1 MTSGH
6 DGRMNRDSEY
16 ARGDYA
22 VETHGLWRRFG
33 DFEAV
38 RGVDLSVLRGTV
50 FGLLGVN
57 GAGKSTI
64 IKMVMGHLRPTA
76 GEIKVLGRALGEDLV
91 EIRKRVA
98 YVSENRYLYEWMT
111 VEESVRFTRAFH
123 RTWDDRK
130 AAELLKRFGLP
141 GGKKVR
147 QLSRGN
153 RARLCLLLAL
163 SFNPELIILDEPTS
177 GLDPIVRRDF
187 IENIV
192 AEIADEGK
200 TVLFSSHIVEEVE
213 RVADDVGIIND
224 GELLLTSS
232 LDDIKASYKR
242 VRYATNGTRP
252 ELAGVP
258 GLLMVENGRHEQ
270 VLTVKGFDDGV
281 LGALG
286 ERGVANPEVLPI
298 SLEDIFVN
306 TVRAERERRA
316 KQ

>member
-1 MTSGH
+1 MSPDLDFDNILDDNAIETRGL
-6 DGRMNRDSEY
+6 GRK
-16 ARGDYA
+16 
-22 VETHGLWRRFG
+22 FG
-33 DFEAV
+33 KFEAV
-38 RGVDLSVLRGTV
+38 KNVSLRVPRGTV

-64 IKMVMGHLRPTA
+64 IKMIMGHLRPTT
-76 GEIKVLGRALGEDLV
+76 GEIRVLGRALGEDLLG
-91 EIRKRVA
+91 IRSRVA

-123 RTWDDRK
+123 ETWDDRK
-130 AAELLKRFGLP
+130 AADLLKRFSLP
-141 GGKKVR
+141 PEKKVR

-192 AEIADEGK
+192 AEIAEEGK

-213 RVADDVGIIND
+213 RVADYVGVINE
-224 GELLLTSS
+224 GELLLVST
-232 LDDIKASYKR
+232 LDDIKSSYKR

-252 ELAGVP
+252 EVAGVP
-258 GLLMVENGRHEQ
+258 GVLAIENGRHEQ
-270 VLTVKGFDDGV
+270 ILMVSTWGDETLRT
-281 LGALG
+281 LS
-286 ERGVANPEVLPI
+286 ERGVKNPEVLPI

-316 KQ
+316 AR

>member
-1 MTSGH
+1 MSPDLDNILGGYAIETRGL
-6 DGRMNRDSEY
+6 GRK
-16 ARGDYA
+16 
-22 VETHGLWRRFG
+22 FG
-33 DFEAV
+33 KFEAV
-38 RGVDLSVLRGTV
+38 KDVSLTVPKGTV
-50 FGLLGVN
+50 YGLLGVN

-64 IKMVMGHLRPTA
+64 IKMIMGHLRPTT
-76 GEIKVLGRALGEDLV
+76 GEIRVLGRALGEDLLG
-91 EIRKRVA
+91 IRRRVA

-123 RTWDDRK
+123 ETWDDKK
-130 AAELLKRFGLP
+130 AADLLKRFSLP
-141 GGKKVR
+141 PEKKVR

-163 SFNPELIILDEPTS
+163 SFNPELIVLDEPTS

-192 AEIADEGK
+192 AEIAEEGK

-213 RVADDVGIIND
+213 RVADYVGIINE
-224 GELLLTSS
+224 GELLLVSTI
-232 LDDIKASYKR
+232 DDIKASYKR

-252 ELAGVP
+252 EVAGVP
-258 GLLMVENGRHEQ
+258 GVLAVENGRHEQ
-270 VLTVKGFDDGV
+270 ILTVSTWGDET
-281 LGALG
+281 LRTLG
-286 ERGVANPEVLPI
+286 ERGVKNPEVLPI

-316 KQ
+316 KR

>member
-1 MTSGH
+1 MSPDIDYTLGGNAIETRNL
-6 DGRMNRDSEY
+6 GRM
-16 ARGDYA
+16 
-22 VETHGLWRRFG
+22 FG
-33 DFEAV
+33 KFEAV
-38 RGVDLSVLRGTV
+38 KNVSLNVPRGTV

-64 IKMVMGHLRPTA
+64 IKMIMGHLRPTT
-76 GEIKVLGRALGEDLV
+76 GEIRVLGRALGEDLLG
-91 EIRKRVA
+91 IRRRVA
-98 YVSENRYLYEWMT
+98 YVSENRYMYDWMT

-123 RTWDDRK
+123 ETWDDQK
-130 AAELLKRFGLP
+130 AGDLLKRFSLP
-141 GGKKVR
+141 AEKKVR

-192 AEIADEGK
+192 AEIAEEGK

-213 RVADDVGIIND
+213 RVADYVGIIND
-224 GELLLTSS
+224 GELLLVST
-232 LDDIKASYKR
+232 LDDIKATYKR

-252 ELAGVP
+252 EVAGVP
-258 GLLMVENGRHEQ
+258 GVLAVENGRHEQ
-270 VLTVKGFDDGV
+270 VLTVSAWGDET
-281 LGALG
+281 LRRLG
-286 ERGVANPEVLPI
+286 ERGVKNPEVLPI

-316 KQ
+316 AR

>member
-1 MTSGH
+1 MSVINET
-6 DGRMNRDSEY
+6 DFSE
-16 ARGDYA
+16 YA
-22 VETHGLWRRFG
+22 VETVDLRRSFG
-33 DFEAV
+33 KFEAV
-38 RGVDLSVLRGTV
+38 RGVSLKVRRGTV

-64 IKMVMGHLRPTA
+64 IKMIVGHLRPTA
-76 GEIKVLGRALGEDLV
+76 GRVRVLGREPERDLI
-91 EIRKRVA
+91 ETRRRVA

-123 RTWDDRK
+123 DNWDDRK
-130 AAELLKRFGLP
+130 AADLLKRFSLP
-141 GGKKVR
+141 PDKKVR

-192 AEIADEGK
+192 AEISEEGK

-213 RVADDVGIIND
+213 RVADYVGVIND
-224 GELLLTSS
+224 GELLLVST

-252 ELAGVP
+252 EVAGLP

-270 VLTVKGFDDGV
+270 VLTVRDWGEEMAR
-281 LGALG
+281 ALAA
-286 ERGVANPEVLPI
+286 RGVAEPEVLPI
-298 SLEDIFVN
+298 SLEDIFVE
-306 TVRAERERRA
+306 TVRAERGRRA
-316 KQ
+316 GL

>member
-1 MTSGH
+1 MSP
-6 DGRMNRDSEY
+6 DLDFDNVLADNAIE
-16 ARGDYA
+16 ARGL
-22 VETHGLWRRFG
+22 GRKFG
-33 DFEAV
+33 KFEAV
-38 RGVDLSVLRGTV
+38 KNVSLTVPKGTV

-64 IKMVMGHLRPTA
+64 IKMVMGHLRPTT
-76 GEIKVLGRALGEDLV
+76 GEIRVLGRALGEDLLG
-91 EIRKRVA
+91 IRRRVA

-111 VEESVRFTRAFH
+111 VEETVGFTRAFH
-123 RTWDDRK
+123 ETWDDRK
-130 AAELLKRFGLP
+130 AADLLKRFSLP
-141 GGKKVR
+141 PEKKVR

-192 AEIADEGK
+192 AEIAEEGK
-200 TVLFSSHIVEEVE
+200 TVLFSSHIVDEVE
-213 RVADDVGIIND
+213 RVADYVGIINE
-224 GELLLTSS
+224 GELLLVST
-232 LDDIKASYKR
+232 LDNIKASYKR

-252 ELAGVP
+252 EVAGVP
-258 GLLMVENGRHEQ
+258 GVLAVENGRHEQ
-270 VLTVKGFDDGV
+270 VLMVSTWGDET
-281 LGALG
+281 LRTLS
-286 ERGVANPEVLPI
+286 ERGVKNPEVLPI

-316 KQ
+316 NS

>member
-1 MTSGH
+1 MSL
-6 DGRMNRDSEY
+6 NFEY
-16 ARGDYA
+16 GPDAYA
-22 VETHGLWRRFG
+22 VETENLGRTFG
-33 DFEAV
+33 KFEAV
-38 RGVDLSVLRGTV
+38 KGVSLRVPAGTV

-64 IKMVMGHLRPTA
+64 IKMIVGHLRPTS
-76 GEIKVLGRALGEDLV
+76 GRIRVLGRTLEEDLV

-111 VEESVRFTRAFH
+111 VAESINFTRAFH
-123 RTWDDRK
+123 DNWDERK
-130 AAELLKRFGLP
+130 AADLLKRFSLP
-141 GGKKVR
+141 PEKKVR

-163 SFNPELIILDEPTS
+163 SYNPELIILDEPTS

-192 AEIADEGK
+192 AEISDEGK

-213 RVADDVGIIND
+213 RVADYVGIIND
-224 GELLLTSS
+224 GELLLVNSIEE
-232 LDDIKASYKR
+232 IKASYKR

-252 ELAGVP
+252 EVAGVP
-258 GLLMVENGRHEQ
+258 GLLGVENGRHEQ
-270 VLTVKGFDDGV
+270 VLTVRGFGEETMR
-281 LGALG
+281 ALA
-286 ERGVANPEVLPI
+286 ERGVRSPEVLPI
-298 SLEDIFVN
+298 SLEDIFVD

-316 KQ
+316 NP

>member
-1 MTSGH
+1 MTL
-6 DGRMNRDSEY
+6 DFDNALDDNAIETRNLGRK
-16 ARGDYA
+16 
-22 VETHGLWRRFG
+22 FG
-33 DFEAV
+33 KFEAV
-38 RGVDLSVLRGTV
+38 KNVSLRVPKGTV

-64 IKMVMGHLRPTA
+64 IKMIMGHLRPTA
-76 GEIKVLGRALGEDLV
+76 GEIRVLGRALGEDLLD
-91 EIRKRVA
+91 IRRRVA

-111 VEESVRFTRAFH
+111 VEESIRFTRAFH
-123 RTWDDRK
+123 ENWDDRK
-130 AAELLKRFGLP
+130 AADLLKRFSLP
-141 GGKKVR
+141 PEKKVR

-192 AEIADEGK
+192 AEIAEEGK
-200 TVLFSSHIVEEVE
+200 TVLFSSHIVDEVE
-213 RVADDVGIIND
+213 RVADYVGVIND
-224 GELLLTSS
+224 GELLLVSTI
-232 LDDIKASYKR
+232 DDIKASYKR

-258 GLLMVENGRHEQ
+258 GLLAVENGRHEQ
-270 VLTVKGFDDGV
+270 VLTVSAWGDET
-281 LGALG
+281 LRSLG
-286 ERGVANPEVLPI
+286 ERGVKNPEVLPI
-298 SLEDIFVN
+298 SLEDVFVN

-316 KQ
+316 NS

>member
-1 MTSGH
+1 
-6 DGRMNRDSEY
+6 MNPDVGYILE
-16 ARGDYA
+16 DYA
-22 VETHGLWRRFG
+22 VETRDLRRTFG
-33 DFEAV
+33 KFEAV
-38 RGVDLSVLRGTV
+38 KGVSLRVPKGTV

-64 IKMVMGHLRPTA
+64 IKMMMGHLRPTS
-76 GEIKVLGRALGEDLV
+76 GEISVLGRALGEDLI

-111 VEESVRFTRAFH
+111 VAESIRFTRAFH
-123 RTWDDRK
+123 ETWDDRK
-130 AAELLKRFGLP
+130 ASDLLRRFSLP
-141 GGKKVR
+141 PEKKVR

-192 AEIADEGK
+192 SEIAEEGK
-200 TVLFSSHIVEEVE
+200 TVLFSSHIVDEVE
-213 RVADDVGIIND
+213 RVADYVGIINE
-224 GELLLTSS
+224 GELLLVSTI
-232 LDDIKASYKR
+232 DDIKSSYKR

-252 ELAGVP
+252 EVAGVP
-258 GLLMVENGRHEQ
+258 GVLAVENGRHEQ
-270 VLTVKGFDDGV
+270 VLTVKAWGEET

-286 ERGVANPEVLPI
+286 ERGVKNPEVLPI

-316 KQ
+316 GL

>member
-1 MTSGH
+1 MIPDFDNLHG
-6 DGRMNRDSEY
+6 EY
-16 ARGDYA
+16 AI
-22 VETHGLWRRFG
+22 ETRNLGRKFG
-33 DFEAV
+33 KFEAV
-38 RGVDLSVLRGTV
+38 KSVSLTVPKGTV

-64 IKMVMGHLRPTA
+64 IKMIMGHLRPTT
-76 GEIKVLGRALGEDLV
+76 GEIRVLGRALGEDLLG
-91 EIRKRVA
+91 IRSRVA

-111 VEESVRFTRAFH
+111 VEESIRFTRAFH
-123 RTWDDRK
+123 ETWDERK
-130 AAELLKRFGLP
+130 AADLLKRFSLP
-141 GGKKVR
+141 PEKKVR

-192 AEIADEGK
+192 AEIAEEGK
-200 TVLFSSHIVEEVE
+200 TVLFSSHIVDEVE
-213 RVADDVGIIND
+213 RVADYVGIINE
-224 GELLLTSS
+224 GELLLVST
-232 LDDIKASYKR
+232 LDNIKASYKR

-252 ELAGVP
+252 EVSSVP
-258 GLLMVENGRHEQ
+258 GVMAVENGRHEQ
-270 VLTVKGFDDGV
+270 VLMVSTWGDET
-281 LGALG
+281 LRTLG
-286 ERGVANPEVLPI
+286 EHGVKNPEVLPI

-316 KQ
+316 NS

>member
-1 MTSGH
+1 MTVNT
-6 DGRMNRDSEY
+6 DY
-16 ARGDYA
+16 APGDYA
-22 VETHGLWRRFG
+22 IETQNLGRNFG
-33 DFEAV
+33 QFEAV
-38 RGVDLSVLRGTV
+38 KGVDLSVLKGTV

-64 IKMVMGHLRPTA
+64 IKMIVGHLRPSY
-76 GEIKVLGRALGEDLV
+76 GNLRVLGRTLEEDLI

-111 VEESVRFTRAFH
+111 VAESIRFTRSFH
-123 RTWDDRK
+123 ATWDDGK
-130 AAELLKRFGLP
+130 AADLLKRFSLP
-141 GGKKVR
+141 PEKKVK

-192 AEIADEGK
+192 SEIAEAGK
-200 TVLFSSHIVEEVE
+200 TVLFSSHIVDEVE
-213 RVADDVGIIND
+213 RVADYVGIINE
-224 GELLLTSS
+224 GEILLTSS
-232 LDDIKASYKR
+232 IDEIKSSYKR
-242 VRYATNGTRP
+242 VRYATNGSRP
-252 ELAGVP
+252 EVAGLP

-270 VLTVKGFDDGV
+270 VLTVHGWGDETRR
-281 LGALG
+281 ALQ
-286 ERGVANPEVLPI
+286 ERGVREPEVLPI

-316 KQ
+316 SL

>member
-1 MTSGH
+1 
-6 DGRMNRDSEY
+6 MNRESEY

-22 VETHGLWRRFG
+22 VETRELWRRFG
-33 DFEAV
+33 KFEAV
-38 RGVDLSVLRGTV
+38 RGVDLRVLRGTV

-64 IKMVMGHLRPTA
+64 IKMIVGHLRPTS
-76 GEIKVLGRALGEDLV
+76 GEIKVLGRTLAEDPT
-91 EIRKRVA
+91 EMRERVA

-111 VEESVRFTRAFH
+111 VEESIRFTRAFH
-123 RTWDDRK
+123 RAWDDQK

-141 GGKKVR
+141 GDKKVR

-192 AEIADEGK
+192 AEISDEGK
-200 TVLFSSHIVEEVE
+200 TVLFSSHIVDEVE
-213 RVADDVGIIND
+213 RVADCVGIIND
-224 GELLLTSS
+224 GELLMTSS
-232 LDDIKASYKR
+232 LEEIKASYKR
-242 VRYATNGTRP
+242 VRYAANGARP
-252 ELAGVP
+252 ELSGVP
-258 GLLMVENGRHEQ
+258 GVLAVENGRHEQ
-270 VLTVKGFDDGV
+270 VLTVRGWGDEL
-281 LGALG
+281 LGALR
-286 ERGVANPEVLPI
+286 ERGVRDPELLPI

-316 KQ
+316 AG

>member
-1 MTSGH
+1 MSPDFDFDNGLDDNAIETRNL
-6 DGRMNRDSEY
+6 GRK
-16 ARGDYA
+16 
-22 VETHGLWRRFG
+22 FG
-33 DFEAV
+33 KFEAV
-38 RGVDLSVLRGTV
+38 KNVSLRVPRGTV

-64 IKMVMGHLRPTA
+64 IKMIMGHLRPTT
-76 GEIKVLGRALGEDLV
+76 GEIKVLGRTLGEDLIG
-91 EIRKRVA
+91 IRRRVA
-98 YVSENRYLYEWMT
+98 YVSENRYMYDWMT
-111 VEESVRFTRAFH
+111 VEESIRFTRAFH
-123 RTWDDRK
+123 ETWDDQK
-130 AAELLKRFGLP
+130 AGDLLKRFSLP
-141 GGKKVR
+141 SEKKVR

-192 AEIADEGK
+192 AEIAEEGK

-213 RVADDVGIIND
+213 RVADYVGIINE
-224 GELLLTSS
+224 GELLLVST
-232 LDDIKASYKR
+232 LDDTKASYKR

-252 ELAGVP
+252 EVAGVP
-258 GLLMVENGRHEQ
+258 GVLAIENSRHEQ
-270 VLTVKGFDDGV
+270 ILMVSAWGDETLRT
-281 LGALG
+281 LS
-286 ERGVANPEVLPI
+286 ERGVKNPEVLPI

-316 KQ
+316 NL

>member
-1 MTSGH
+1 
-6 DGRMNRDSEY
+6 MNPDFANILE
-16 ARGDYA
+16 DYA
-22 VETHGLWRRFG
+22 IETRDLWRTFG
-33 DFEAV
+33 KFEAV
-38 RGVDLSVLRGTV
+38 KGVSLRVPKGTV

-64 IKMVMGHLRPTA
+64 IKMIMGHLRPTR
-76 GEIKVLGRALGEDLV
+76 GEVSVLGRTLGEDLI

-111 VEESVRFTRAFH
+111 VAESVRFTRAFH
-123 RTWDDRK
+123 ETWDDKK
-130 AAELLKRFGLP
+130 ASDLLKRFSLP
-141 GGKKVR
+141 AEKKVR

-163 SFNPELIILDEPTS
+163 SFNPELIVLDEPTS

-192 AEIADEGK
+192 SEIAEEGK
-200 TVLFSSHIVEEVE
+200 TVLFSSHIVDEVE
-213 RVADDVGIIND
+213 RVADYVAIINE
-224 GELLLTSS
+224 GEILLVSTI
-232 LDDIKASYKR
+232 DDIKSSYKR

-252 ELAGVP
+252 EVAGLPGVLA
-258 GLLMVENGRHEQ
+258 VENGRHEQ
-270 VLTVKGFDDGV
+270 VLTVSAWGDET
-281 LGALG
+281 LRTLG
-286 ERGVANPEVLPI
+286 ERGVKNPEVLPI

-316 KQ
+316 GL

>member
-1 MTSGH
+1 
-6 DGRMNRDSEY
+6 MNPDFENILE
-16 ARGDYA
+16 DYA
-22 VETHGLWRRFG
+22 VETRELWRTFG
-33 DFEAV
+33 KFEAV
-38 RGVDLSVLRGTV
+38 KGVSLRVPKGTV

-64 IKMVMGHLRPTA
+64 IKMMMGHLRPTR
-76 GEIKVLGRALGEDLV
+76 GEISVLGRTLRDDLI
-91 EIRKRVA
+91 EIRRRVA

-123 RTWDDRK
+123 ETWDDKK
-130 AAELLKRFGLP
+130 AADLLKRFSLP
-141 GGKKVR
+141 PEKKVR

-163 SFNPELIILDEPTS
+163 SFNPELIVLDEPTS

-192 AEIADEGK
+192 SEIAEEGK

-213 RVADDVGIIND
+213 RVADYVGIINE
-224 GELLLTSS
+224 GELLLVSTI
-232 LDDIKASYKR
+232 DDIKSSYKR

-252 ELAGVP
+252 EVAGIPGVLA
-258 GLLMVENGRHEQ
+258 VENGRHEQ
-270 VLTVKGFDDGV
+270 VLTVRAWGEET

-286 ERGVANPEVLPI
+286 ERGVKNPEVLPI

-316 KQ
+316 NQ

>member
-1 MTSGH
+1 MSPDLDNILGDNAIETRGL
-6 DGRMNRDSEY
+6 GRK
-16 ARGDYA
+16 
-22 VETHGLWRRFG
+22 FG
-33 DFEAV
+33 KFEAV
-38 RGVDLSVLRGTV
+38 KNVSLRVPRGTV

-76 GEIKVLGRALGEDLV
+76 GEIRVLGRALGEDLLD
-91 EIRKRVA
+91 IRRRVA

-123 RTWDDRK
+123 ETWDDRK
-130 AAELLKRFGLP
+130 AADLLKRFSLP
-141 GGKKVR
+141 PEKKVQ

-192 AEIADEGK
+192 AEIAEEGK

-213 RVADDVGIIND
+213 RVADYVGIINE
-224 GELLLTSS
+224 GELLLVSTM
-232 LDDIKASYKR
+232 DDIKASYKR
-242 VRYATNGTRP
+242 VRYATNGARP
-252 ELAGVP
+252 EVAGVP
-258 GLLMVENGRHEQ
+258 GVLAVENGRHEQ
-270 VLTVKGFDDGV
+270 ILMVSTWGDDT
-281 LGALG
+281 LRSLG
-286 ERGVANPEVLPI
+286 ERGVKNPEVLPI

-316 KQ
+316 NL

>member
-1 MTSGH
+1 
-6 DGRMNRDSEY
+6 MNPDFANILE
-16 ARGDYA
+16 DYA
-22 VETHGLWRRFG
+22 VETRGLWRTFG
-33 DFEAV
+33 KFEAV
-38 RGVDLSVLRGTV
+38 KGVSLGVPKGTV

-64 IKMVMGHLRPTA
+64 IKMIVGHLRPTR
-76 GEIKVLGRALGEDLV
+76 GEISVLGRTLGEDFL

-98 YVSENRYLYEWMT
+98 YVSETRYLYEWMT
-111 VEESVRFTRAFH
+111 VAESIKFTRAFH
-123 RTWDDRK
+123 ANWDDEK
-130 AAELLKRFGLP
+130 AAHLVKRFSLP
-141 GGKKVR
+141 PDKKIK

-153 RARLCLLLAL
+153 RARVCLLLAL
-163 SFNPELIILDEPTS
+163 SYNPELIILDEPTS

-192 AEIADEGK
+192 LEIAEEGK

-213 RVADDVGIIND
+213 RVADYVGIIND
-224 GELLLTSS
+224 GELLLVST

-252 ELAGVP
+252 EVAGVP
-258 GLLMVENGRHEQ
+258 GVLAVENGRHEQ
-270 VLTVKGFDDGV
+270 VLTVRAWGDET
-281 LGALG
+281 LSALG
-286 ERGVANPEVLPI
+286 ERGVRNPEVLPI

-316 KQ
+316 DS

>member
-1 MTSGH
+1 
-6 DGRMNRDSEY
+6 MNPDFDNILE
-16 ARGDYA
+16 DYA
-22 VETHGLWRRFG
+22 VETRDLRRTFG
-33 DFEAV
+33 KFEAV
-38 RGVDLSVLRGTV
+38 KGVSLRVPKGTV
-50 FGLLGVN
+50 YGLLGVN

-64 IKMVMGHLRPTA
+64 IKMMMGHLRPTS
-76 GEIKVLGRALGEDLV
+76 GEISLLGRTLGEDLI

-111 VEESVRFTRAFH
+111 VAESIRFTSAFH
-123 RTWDDRK
+123 ETWDDKK
-130 AAELLKRFGLP
+130 AADLLRRFSLP
-141 GGKKVR
+141 PEKKVR

-192 AEIADEGK
+192 SEIAEEGK
-200 TVLFSSHIVEEVE
+200 TVLFSSHIVEEIE
-213 RVADDVGIIND
+213 RVADYVAVVNE
-224 GELLLTSS
+224 GEVLLVSTI
-232 LDDIKASYKR
+232 DDIKASYKR

-252 ELAGVP
+252 EVAGVP
-258 GLLMVENGRHEQ
+258 GVLAVENGRHEQ
-270 VLTVKGFDDGV
+270 VLMVSTWGDETMRS
-281 LGALG
+281 LG
-286 ERGVANPEVLPI
+286 ERGVRNPEVLPI

-316 KQ
+316 KL

>member
-1 MTSGH
+1 MSAN
-6 DGRMNRDSEY
+6 DNFE
-16 ARGDYA
+16 
-22 VETHGLWRRFG
+22 FG
-33 DFEAV
+33 DNAIETEGLGRKFGTFDAV
-38 RGVDLSVLRGTV
+38 RGVNLSVMRGTV
-50 FGLLGVN
+50 FGLLGIN

-64 IKMVMGHLRPTA
+64 IKMIVGHLRPTT
-76 GEIKVLGRALGEDLV
+76 GSVRVLGRALGQDPV

-111 VEESVRFTRAFH
+111 VAESIRFTRAFH
-123 RTWDDRK
+123 STWDDEK
-130 AAELLKRFGLP
+130 AEHLLKRFSLP
-141 GGKKVR
+141 RDKKIK

-153 RARLCLLLAL
+153 RARVCLLLAL

-192 AEIADEGK
+192 SEISEEGK

-213 RVADDVGIIND
+213 RVADYVGIIND

-232 LDDIKASYKR
+232 VDDIKASYKR

-258 GLLMVENGRHEQ
+258 GLLGVENGRHEQ
-270 VLTVKGFDDGV
+270 VLTVKGWGDETLRA
-281 LGALG
+281 LGA
-286 ERGVANPEVLPI
+286 RGVSEPEVLPI
-298 SLEDIFVN
+298 SLEEIFVS
-306 TVRAERERRA
+306 TVRSERERRA
-316 KQ
+316 NQ

>member
-1 MTSGH
+1 MSPDFG
-6 DGRMNRDSEY
+6 NSLE
-16 ARGDYA
+16 DYA
-22 VETHGLWRRFG
+22 IETRDLGRKFG
-33 DFEAV
+33 KFEAV
-38 RGVDLSVLRGTV
+38 KNVSLTVPKGTV

-64 IKMVMGHLRPTA
+64 IKMIMGHLRPTT
-76 GEIKVLGRALGEDLV
+76 GEIRVLGRALGEDLLG
-91 EIRKRVA
+91 IRRRVA

-111 VEESVRFTRAFH
+111 VAESINFTRAFH
-123 RTWDDRK
+123 ETWDDQK
-130 AAELLKRFGLP
+130 AKDLLKRFSLP
-141 GGKKVR
+141 AEKKVR

-192 AEIADEGK
+192 AEIAEEGK

-213 RVADDVGIIND
+213 RVADYVGIMD
-224 GELLLTSS
+224 EGSLLMVSTI
-232 LDDIKASYKR
+232 DEIKLSYKR

-252 ELAGVP
+252 EVASVP
-258 GLLMVENGRHEQ
+258 GVLMVENGRHEQ
-270 VLTVKGFDDGV
+270 VLTVHGFGDET
-281 LGALG
+281 LHLLG
-286 ERGVANPEVLPI
+286 ERGVKNPEVLPI

-316 KQ
+316 NS

>member
-1 MTSGH
+1 MTP
-6 DGRMNRDSEY
+6 DFDNILDENAIETRNLGRK
-16 ARGDYA
+16 
-22 VETHGLWRRFG
+22 FG
-33 DFEAV
+33 KFEAV
-38 RGVDLSVLRGTV
+38 KNVSLRVPKGTV

-64 IKMVMGHLRPTA
+64 IKMVMGHLRPTT
-76 GEIKVLGRALGEDLV
+76 GEIRVLGRTLGEDLLG
-91 EIRKRVA
+91 IRRRVA

-123 RTWDDRK
+123 ETWDDQK
-130 AAELLKRFGLP
+130 AGDLLRRFSLP
-141 GGKKVR
+141 PEKKVR

-192 AEIADEGK
+192 AEIAEEGK

-213 RVADDVGIIND
+213 RVADYVGIINE
-224 GELLLTSS
+224 GELLLVST
-232 LDDIKASYKR
+232 LDDIKARYKR

-252 ELAGVP
+252 EVASVP
-258 GLLMVENGRHEQ
+258 GVLAVENGRHEQ
-270 VLTVKGFDDGV
+270 VLTVSAWGDET
-281 LGALG
+281 LRTLG
-286 ERGVANPEVLPI
+286 ERGVQNPEVLPI

-316 KQ
+316 NR

>member
-1 MTSGH
+1 VRGDFT
-6 DGRMNRDSEY
+6 
-16 ARGDYA
+16 GDYA
-22 VETHGLWRRFG
+22 IETERLSRTFG
-33 DFEAV
+33 KFEAV
-38 RGVDLSVLRGTV
+38 RGVDLKVTRGTV

-64 IKMVMGHLRPTA
+64 IKMIVGHLRPTS
-76 GEIKVLGRALGEDLV
+76 GRVSVLGRTLEKELI
-91 EIRKRVA
+91 EIRRRVA

-111 VEESVRFTRAFH
+111 VGESVRFTRAFH
-123 RTWDDRK
+123 DNWDERK
-130 AAELLKRFGLP
+130 AADLLRRFSLP
-141 GGKKVR
+141 PDKKVR

-153 RARLCLLLAL
+153 RARLCLMLAL

-192 AEIADEGK
+192 SEIADEGK
-200 TVLFSSHIVEEVE
+200 TVLFSSHIVDEVE
-213 RVADDVGIIND
+213 RVADYVGIIND

-270 VLTVKGFDDGV
+270 VLTVKGFGDDV
-281 LGALG
+281 MGALG
-286 ERGVANPEVLPI
+286 ARGVANPEVLPI

-316 KQ
+316 NP

>member
-1 MTSGH
+1 MNPDFDNTL
-6 DGRMNRDSEY
+6 DDNAIETRNLGRK
-16 ARGDYA
+16 
-22 VETHGLWRRFG
+22 FG
-33 DFEAV
+33 KFEAV
-38 RGVDLSVLRGTV
+38 KNVSLRVPRGTV

-76 GEIKVLGRALGEDLV
+76 GEIRVLGRALGEDLLG
-91 EIRKRVA
+91 IRRRVA
-98 YVSENRYLYEWMT
+98 YVSENRYMYDWMT
-111 VEESVRFTRAFH
+111 VEESVSFTRAFH
-123 RTWDDRK
+123 ETWDDKK
-130 AAELLKRFGLP
+130 AADLLKRFSLP
-141 GGKKVR
+141 PGKKVR

-163 SFNPELIILDEPTS
+163 SFNPELIVLDEPTS

-192 AEIADEGK
+192 AEIAEEGK

-213 RVADDVGIIND
+213 RVADYVGIMD
-224 GELLLTSS
+224 EGELLMVSTI
-232 LDDIKASYKR
+232 DDIKLSYKR

-252 ELAGVP
+252 EVAGVP
-258 GLLMVENGRHEQ
+258 GVLMVENGRHEQ
-270 VLTVKGFDDGV
+270 VLTVHGFGDET
-281 LGALG
+281 LQLLG
-286 ERGVANPEVLPI
+286 ERGVKNPEVLPI

-316 KQ
+316 NS

>member
-1 MTSGH
+1 MSPDFDNILDDNAIETR
-6 DGRMNRDSEY
+6 DLGRK
-16 ARGDYA
+16 
-22 VETHGLWRRFG
+22 FG
-33 DFEAV
+33 KFEAV
-38 RGVDLSVLRGTV
+38 KRVNLKVPKGTV

-64 IKMVMGHLRPTA
+64 IKMVMGHLRPTC
-76 GEIKVLGRALGEDLV
+76 GEVRVLGRTLGEDLLG
-91 EIRKRVA
+91 IRRRVA

-111 VEESVRFTRAFH
+111 VAESIGFTRAFH
-123 RTWDDRK
+123 ETWDDQK
-130 AAELLKRFGLP
+130 ATDLLKRFNLP
-141 GGKKVR
+141 AEKKVR

-163 SFNPELIILDEPTS
+163 SFNPELIVLDEPTS

-192 AEIADEGK
+192 AEIAEEGK

-213 RVADDVGIIND
+213 RVADYVGIMD
-224 GELLLTSS
+224 EGELLMVSTI
-232 LDDIKASYKR
+232 DDIKLSYKR

-252 ELAGVP
+252 EVANVP
-258 GLLMVENGRHEQ
+258 GVVMVENGRHEQ
-270 VLTVKGFDDGV
+270 ILTVHGFGDET
-281 LGALG
+281 LQRLG
-286 ERGVANPEVLPI
+286 ERGVKNPEVLPI

-316 KQ
+316 NS

>member
-1 MTSGH
+1 VSG
-6 DGRMNRDSEY
+6 DFTAGGY
-16 ARGDYA
+16 AI
-22 VETHGLWRRFG
+22 ETEKLCRTFG
-33 DFEAV
+33 TFEAV
-38 RGVDLSVLRGTV
+38 RGVDLKVRKGTV

-64 IKMVMGHLRPTA
+64 IKMIVGHLRPTS
-76 GEIKVLGRALGEDLV
+76 GRVSVLGRTLDADSIEM
-91 EIRKRVA
+91 RRRVA

-123 RTWDDRK
+123 DNWDDRK
-130 AAELLKRFGLP
+130 AADLLRRFSLP
-141 GGKKVR
+141 PDKKVR

-153 RARLCLLLAL
+153 RARLCLMLAL

-192 AEIADEGK
+192 SEIADEGK
-200 TVLFSSHIVEEVE
+200 TVLFSSHIVDEVE
-213 RVADDVGIIND
+213 RVADDVGVIND
-224 GELLLTSS
+224 GELLLVSS

-270 VLTVKGFDDGV
+270 VLTVRGFNDDV
-281 LGALG
+281 LGALAG
-286 ERGVANPEVLPI
+286 RGVANPEVLPI

-316 KQ
+316 AR

>member
-1 MTSGH
+1 
-6 DGRMNRDSEY
+6 MNSIGEY
-16 ARGDYA
+16 MPGDYA
-22 VETHGLWRRFG
+22 VETRNLGRTFG
-33 DFEAV
+33 KFEAV
-38 RGVDLSVLRGTV
+38 KGVDLTVLKGTV

-64 IKMVMGHLRPTA
+64 IKMIVGHLRPTS
-76 GEIKVLGRALGEDLV
+76 GQIRVLGRALEEDLI
-91 EIRKRVA
+91 EIRRRVA

-111 VEESVRFTRAFH
+111 VAESIKFTRAFH
-123 RTWDDRK
+123 DTWDDRK
-130 AAELLKRFGLP
+130 AADLLKRFSLP
-141 GGKKVR
+141 PEKKIK

-163 SFNPELIILDEPTS
+163 AYNPELIILDEPTS

-192 AEIADEGK
+192 SEISEAGK

-213 RVADDVGIIND
+213 RVADYVGIIND
-224 GELLLTSS
+224 GEMLLVNSI
-232 LDDIKASYKR
+232 DEIKASYKR

-252 ELAGVP
+252 EVAGVP
-258 GLLMVENGRHEQ
+258 GVMAVENGRHEQ
-270 VLTVKGFDDGV
+270 VLTVHDFGDETMR
-281 LGALG
+281 ALA
-286 ERGVANPEVLPI
+286 ERGVASPEVLPI

-316 KQ
+316 SL

>member
-1 MTSGH
+1 
-6 DGRMNRDSEY
+6 MNPDLNNIL
-16 ARGDYA
+16 GDYA
-22 VETHGLWRRFG
+22 LETRGLWRTFG
-33 DFEAV
+33 KFEAV
-38 RGVDLSVLRGTV
+38 KGVDLRVPKGTV
-50 FGLLGVN
+50 YGLLGVN

-64 IKMVMGHLRPTA
+64 IKMAMGHLRPTR

-111 VEESVRFTRAFH
+111 VAESISFTRAFH
-123 RTWDDRK
+123 ETWDDRK
-130 AAELLKRFGLP
+130 AEDLLKRFSLP
-141 GGKKVR
+141 AEKKVR

-192 AEIADEGK
+192 SEIAEEGK
-200 TVLFSSHIVEEVE
+200 TVLFSSHIVDEVE
-213 RVADDVGIIND
+213 RVADYVAIINE
-224 GELLLTSS
+224 GEILLVSTI
-232 LDDIKASYKR
+232 DDIKTSYKR

-252 ELAGVP
+252 EVAGLPGVLA
-258 GLLMVENGRHEQ
+258 VENGRHEQ
-270 VLTVKGFDDGV
+270 VLTVSAWGDET
-281 LGALG
+281 LRSLG
-286 ERGVANPEVLPI
+286 ERGVRNPEVLPI

-316 KQ
+316 GL